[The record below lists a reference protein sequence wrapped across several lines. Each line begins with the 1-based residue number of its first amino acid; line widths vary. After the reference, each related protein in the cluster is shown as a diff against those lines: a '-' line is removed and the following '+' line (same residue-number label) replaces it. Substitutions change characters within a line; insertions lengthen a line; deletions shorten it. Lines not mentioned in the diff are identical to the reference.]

1 MTRALSRS
9 LVCGLAIAA
18 IASTAADAFAD
29 RIRCASRDYRYA
41 YCDTP
46 GRVVAAR
53 VVKRYS
59 KRPCLQNYTW
69 GIENGGIWVD
79 DGCDAEFDV
88 AIRGGGGGPRP
99 PYATRPPIADAP
111 SWAIGEWRGE
121 GYRFNVYRGGS
132 VVLARGGRY
141 DRGYIND
148 NEVILNDGSR
158 LIVDRDRRGMRLVWP
173 GGRRIYLTRDREY
186 DYR

>member
-1 MTRALSRS
+1 MLMGSSRPA
-9 LVCGLAIAA
+9 VIGVVAAVVIAMA
-18 IASTAADAFAD
+18 GDAFAD

-41 YCDTP
+41 FCDTP
-46 GRVVAAR
+46 GRVVGAR
-53 VVKRYS
+53 VVRRYP

-79 DGCDAEFDV
+79 DGCDADFDV
-88 AIRGGGGGPRP
+88 VIRGAGGPRP
-99 PYATRPPIADAP
+99 PFANRPPMADAP
-111 SWAIGEWRGE
+111 SWAVGEWRGE
-121 GYRFNVYRGGS
+121 GYRFDVYRGGS

-148 NEVILNDGSR
+148 NQVILNDGSR
-158 LIVDRDRRGMRLVWP
+158 LVVDRDRRGIRLVWP
-173 GGRRIYLTRDREY
+173 GGRRIYLSRAREF